1 MAGSRKNVKTGKKW
15 TAVQDGGV
23 GRCTLSACT
32 IKRTT
37 NLKIK
42 GNQNCQKIKLYGSP
56 TTKEL
61 KKKHSFRLVGG
72 VEMGSQGGKEA
83 QQGRDWQGSETDH
96 STQGSSVGKES
107 LKISGYKNLWGLQW
121 REKLPASQESL
132 LERPT
137 GS

>member
-1 MAGSRKNVKTGKKW
+1 MPPHT
-15 TAVQDGGV
+15 T
-23 GRCTLSACT
+23 
-32 IKRTT
+32 KRTT
-37 NLKIK
+37 NLKIRN
-42 GNQNCQKIKLYGSP
+42 NQNCQKIERYGSL
-56 TTKEL
+56 TIKKL

-72 VEMGSQGGKEA
+72 VEMGRQGGKEA

-107 LKISGYKNLWGLQW
+107 LKISGSKNLWGLQW
-121 REKLPASQESL
+121 WEKLPASQESL

>member
-1 MAGSRKNVKTGKKW
+1 M
-15 TAVQDGGV
+15 
-23 GRCTLSACT
+23 SACT

-42 GNQNCQKIKLYGSP
+42 SNQNCQKIKLYGSP

-107 LKISGYKNLWGLQW
+107 LKTSNCKNLWWLW
-121 REKLPASQESL
+121 WHRELPASQKNP